1 VKKILVVVSVALVAL
16 VIFGAGFAFAQSNVA
31 QAAGLPAGYGPG
43 AIMGGR
49 GGMMGGG
56 QVHEYVEQALADK
69 LGVTKGEIETAF
81 SSGKSMYQI
90 VIDKGVKEADV
101 TALLTEVHKTA
112 FAKAVSDGILT
123 QAQADIMLQNM
134 TANGFNFAYGPM
146 HNGSGAGQGMHN
158 GRGQGGMTPAL
169 APGASVGGWNQSQST
184 TTP

>member
-1 VKKILVVVSVALVAL
+1 MKKILIVVSVLLVSL
-16 VIFGAGFAFAQSNVA
+16 VIFAAGFAFSQTSVVS
-31 QAAGLPAGYGPG
+31 AAGLPTGYGPG
-43 AIMGGR
+43 GMGGGR

-69 LGVTKGEIETAF
+69 LGMTWDEVKTAF
-81 SSGKSMYQI
+81 SGGKSMYQI
-90 VIDKGVKEADV
+90 AIEKGVKEADM

-123 QAQADIMLQNM
+123 QAQADTMLQNM
-134 TANGFNFAYGPM
+134 TANGFNFANCPM
-146 HNGSGAGQGMHN
+146 QNGGGAGRGMYG

-169 APGASVGGWNQSQST
+169 APGASVGGWNQQST